1 MESDKRYFIEGLFV
15 IGFSIALAF
24 FFVWLTRSG
33 NKDDVLYRIHFAE
46 SVSGLS
52 LGDPVKYLGV
62 DVGIVMAMTIKADDP
77 NRVEVDISLRRD
89 APIKTDTKATLQ
101 FKGITG
107 TYYIELGGGSVA
119 AKTLISATPAGQIP
133 EIPSQKST
141 VNTLLEQL
149 PIAVTKF
156 SALEDQAK
164 TVLANMGA
172 ATAKIKENP
181 SLLLRRPKQNKGR
194 DEH

>member
-119 AKTLISATPAGQIP
+119 AKTLISATPAGQVP